1 MRGNGPPHGGG
12 AQCYGRGVIGPD
24 GGGPTGGAT
33 DDGGASE
40 LLERHR
46 AVLPE
51 WLVLYYDEPI
61 ELVRGEGTR
70 VWDSAGRE
78 YLDFFGGILTTIS
91 GHVVRELVEALT
103 EQAGKIAHTSTLYLI
118 RPMVELAERLAALAP
133 VDLPVKAFFVGSGTE
148 AIEAALLFATSWR
161 RSNEIIALRNS
172 YHGRSFG
179 AVGITGNKGWTATTF
194 TPLNVSYALTL
205 YCYRCPLGLNY
216 PDCGVAC
223 AEDLRNVIETTTS
236 GEPAA
241 MIAEPIQGVGGFVT
255 PPPEYFQIVKS
266 ILDELE
272 IPFIADEVQTG
283 FGRTGD
289 AFWGI
294 ESYGVRP
301 DAVVCAKGIANGMA
315 MGAVVG
321 RADMIDALR
330 ANSIS
335 TFGGNP
341 LATTYALANLDH
353 IEEHDLQSN
362 TVRVG
367 KFLMEGLKPLEE
379 QYDVVGEVRGKGL
392 MIGVELVEDS
402 ESKEP
407 SPQRAARVMESC
419 KERGL
424 LIGRGGLYGNVLR
437 ISPPLVITEDDAA
450 RAIETI
456 EAAVLE
462 ASS

>member
-1 MRGNGPPHGGG
+1 
-12 AQCYGRGVIGPD
+12 VTGPD
-24 GGGPTGGAT
+24 GGGGTTG
-33 DDGGASE
+33 DGGAAE
-40 LLERHR
+40 LLARHR
-46 AVLPE
+46 EVLPN
-51 WLVLYYDEPI
+51 WIALYYDEPI

-78 YLDFFGGILTTIS
+78 YLDFFGGIVTTIS
-91 GHVVRELVEALT
+91 GHVVPKLVEALT

-118 RPMVELAERLAALAP
+118 RPMVELAERLTRSAP
-133 VDLPVKAFFVGSGTE
+133 IDPPVKAFFVGSGTE

-194 TPLNVSYALTL
+194 APLNVSYALSP
-205 YCYRCPLGLNY
+205 YCYRCPLGLSY

-223 AEDLRNVIETTTS
+223 AEDVRNVIEQTTS

-241 MIAEPIQGVGGFVT
+241 MIAETIQGVGGYVT
-255 PPPEYFQIVKS
+255 PPPEYFGIVKS
-266 ILDELE
+266 ILDEYG

-283 FGRTGD
+283 FGRLGD
-289 AFWGI
+289 TYWGI
-294 ESYGVRP
+294 EGWDVHP
-301 DAVVCAKGIANGMA
+301 DAIVCAKGLGNGMA
-315 MGAVVG
+315 IGAVVG
-321 RADMIDALR
+321 RADMVDSLR

-341 LATTYALANLDH
+341 LATTYALANLEN
-353 IEEHDLQSN
+353 IEEQDLQSN
-362 TVRVG
+362 AFRVG
-367 KFLMEGLKPLEE
+367 KLLMDGLKPLE
-379 QYDVVGEVRGKGL
+379 DRFDIVGEVRGKGL
-392 MIGVELVEDS
+392 MVAMEMVEDA
-402 ESKEP
+402 ESKRP
-407 SPQRAARVMESC
+407 NVDATARVMEAC

-424 LIGRGGLYGNVLR
+424 LVGKGGLYGNVIR
-437 ISPPLVITEDDAA
+437 MAPPLVITEDETA

-462 ASS
+462 ASR